1 MKHNRTSTIST
12 IIVAIAVAFSATSSF
27 AIGGACSECT
37 GGPKTTDWTGWY
49 TIKTVCGVKL
59 QARYYMKYYRFG
71 TRTESNI
78 QYRYCNHSSNDMT
91 ADLSN
96 VILTTV
102 NGQVFN
108 VGGESVLVP
117 AGSAVEGQV
126 FTINT
131 VAPDKLCTHAETLH
145 VR

>member
-1 MKHNRTSTIST
+1 MKHNRTSTISALL
-12 IIVAIAVAFSATSSF
+12 VAIAVAFSATSSF
-27 AIGGACSECT
+27 AMGGACGECT

-49 TIKTVCGVKL
+49 TIETKCGVKL
-59 QARYYMKYYRFG
+59 QARYYMTYKRFG

-96 VILTTV
+96 VTLTTV

-117 AGSAVEGQV
+117 AGTAVVGQV
-126 FTINT
+126 FTILT
-131 VAPDKLCTHAETLH
+131 VAPDKICTHAEDFH